1 MEPKTQCFIDI
12 AYHGSPIN
20 LIDWQTLRAI
30 YRYDNG
36 AFWCLFPNIG
46 PLQTWSENML
56 WIINVGCCTR
66 EYPDFCRR
74 GALPICIT
82 YLHHMDSRQSE
93 TFSYTVWSTKCRN
106 RRNPHSLRSPNG
118 GAIREPW
125 NVFTLLCFVFKCLVV
140 LIWLIGNRPR

>member
-1 MEPKTQCFIDI
+1 MEVLLTLSSGKP
-12 AYHGSPIN
+12 
-20 LIDWQTLRAI
+20 LRAI

-36 AFWCLFPNIG
+36 AFWCLFPIIG

-56 WIINVGCCTR
+56 WIINVGCCTH

-82 YLHHMDSRQSE
+82 YLHHVQTIRNILIHCTEYEVSQSE
-93 TFSYTVWSTKCRN
+93 E
-106 RRNPHSLRSPNG
+106 PPLRSPNG

-125 NVFTLLCFVFKCLVV
+125 NVFTLLCFVYKCLVV
-140 LIWLIGNRPR
+140 LIWLIVDRPKY